1 MLALLTCI
9 CMHARLLARPTNLQL
24 CVELPPAALYR
35 HPQLLP
41 LSTACIEL
49 LHLRVRQRQEGLVHR
64 RNLEQEVGGRRRT
77 IGCIACR
84 RLHRRGA
91 RGVGVPGWEALASS
105 RAAPRSAC
113 RASWACIAASKQSAK
128 RQLGQGRIACRACRS
143 AERILRGNPN
153 GNTANSRERVRVP
166 LAPAPPGWNAVAR
179 ISAHRPLRLQT
190 QLHLLRARCP
200 VVLLPWSGPGLQPWQ
215 RRWSLG
221 AAARGL
227 PAACGRSPATPTP
240 PPTCSNR
247 RLRRRCA
254 AVPLRAAASAAV
266 LRRCQLCRFAL
277 LVPQAADQGGAMPAV
292 GGRRQAGQPGHSTQ
306 RH

>member
-91 RGVGVPGWEALASS
+91 RASGS
-105 RAAPRSAC
+105 AGLGGACQLSSCAP
-113 RASWACIAASKQSAK
+113 Q
-128 RQLGQGRIACRACRS
+128 
-143 AERILRGNPN
+143 
-153 GNTANSRERVRVP
+153 
-166 LAPAPPGWNAVAR
+166 
-179 ISAHRPLRLQT
+179 RLQGLVG
-190 QLHLLRARCP
+190 LHSCE
-200 VVLLPWSGPGLQPWQ
+200 
-215 RRWSLG
+215 
-221 AAARGL
+221 
-227 PAACGRSPATPTP
+227 
-240 PPTCSNR
+240 
-247 RLRRRCA
+247 
-254 AVPLRAAASAAV
+254 
-266 LRRCQLCRFAL
+266 
-277 LVPQAADQGGAMPAV
+277 QAKC
-292 GGRRQAGQPGHSTQ
+292 
-306 RH
+306 